1 MRLDLDFIDG
11 KVIYKGVDIGITR
24 ENIMDYQLQTGLDPK
39 EWIEYLYNE
48 LIRVKRDNVLEKIL
62 NKDV

>member
-48 LIRVKRDNVLEKIL
+48 LIQVKRDNVLEKIL

>member
-1 MRLDLDFIDG
+1 MRLDLDFIEG
-11 KVIYKGVDIGITR
+11 KVIYKGVDLGITR
-24 ENIMDYQLQTGLDPK
+24 ENIMDYKFQTGLDPE

-48 LIRVKRDNVLEKIL
+48 SLQVKRDNTLKKIL

>member
-11 KVIYKGVDIGITR
+11 KVIYKGVDLGITR

-48 LIRVKRDNVLEKIL
+48 LIQVKRDNVLEKIL

>member
-48 LIRVKRDNVLEKIL
+48 SVQVKRDNALEKIL

>member
-11 KVIYKGVDIGITR
+11 KVIYKGVDLGIKQ
-24 ENIMDYQLQTGLDPK
+24 ENLMDYKFQTGLDPE
-39 EWIEYLYNE
+39 EWIEFLYNNSTA
-48 LIRVKRDNVLEKIL
+48 VKRENTLEKIL